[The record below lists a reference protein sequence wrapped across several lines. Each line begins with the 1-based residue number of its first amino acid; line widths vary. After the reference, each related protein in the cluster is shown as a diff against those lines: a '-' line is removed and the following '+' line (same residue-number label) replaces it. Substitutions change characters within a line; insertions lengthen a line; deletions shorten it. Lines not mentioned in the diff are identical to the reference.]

1 MSLRDQIIAEYEA
14 ECGEAPRPSVVR
26 MLERLRIR
34 ELAPTTPEAQRI
46 RAEIAEDDAIKAEA
60 LDRWFKGRG
69 YGLPMPKV
77 ATLVA
82 EIRAE
87 RSAQVAR

>member
-1 MSLRDQIIAEYEA
+1 MSLRERIIAEMEA
-14 ECGEAPRPSVVR
+14 DGETPRPSVVR
-26 MLERLRIR
+26 MLERLRVR
-34 ELAPTTPEAQRI
+34 ELDPRSPEAQRI
-46 RAEIAEDDAIKAEA
+46 RADIAEDETIKAEA

-77 ATLVA
+77 ATLVT

-87 RSAQVAR
+87 RRAKVAA

>member
-1 MSLRDQIIAEYEA
+1 MGLREQIIAEMEA
-14 ECGEAPRPSVVR
+14 AGETPRPSVVR
-26 MLERLRIR
+26 ILERLRVR
-34 ELAPTTPEAQRI
+34 ELNPATEEAQRI
-46 RAEIAEDDAIKAEA
+46 RADIAEDEAIKAEA
-60 LDRWFKGRG
+60 LDRWFKGRR

-87 RSAQVAR
+87 RRTAVTA